1 MFASLRFSARSLIRS
16 PGFTLLAII
25 TLGLGIGANTAMF
38 SVLNSIMLKPL
49 PYPQNEQ
56 LQRIDRATAQNP
68 QGRISSADFL
78 DLRRE
83 MQNYGEIGAYTL
95 GDTSLSEPGQPAEMV
110 RALRVTS
117 NFFPV
122 LRVQPQLGRNFLPR
136 EDLPGN
142 DRVVIIS
149 QRCWQQRFGGR
160 ADIIGRVIR
169 VDGEPH
175 EILGVLPAWFNDW
188 RHLGPFDFFR
198 PLVFDQQKSAD
209 RRSTLVRPIG
219 RRTDKLSHAEAAGF
233 IANFG
238 ARLAADFPEV
248 NAGSTW
254 QAISLNGTA
263 LPKRALMTL
272 AMLVGLSGFVLLIAC
287 SNLANLLLAR
297 TMARA
302 RE

>member
-1 MFASLRFSARSLIRS
+1 MFSSLRFAARSLLRS
-16 PGFTLLAII
+16 PGLHPARHHHPRARHRREHRDVQRPQFDPAE
-25 TLGLGIGANTAMF
+25 TA
-38 SVLNSIMLKPL
+38 SLSA
-49 PYPQNEQ
+49 E
-56 LQRIDRATAQNP
+56 RATAADRP
-68 QGRISSADFL
+68 RDARRTPRDAFRRPTFSICSAKCKA
-78 DLRRE
+78 
-83 MQNYGEIGAYTL
+83 YGEIGAYTL

-110 RALRVTS
+110 RALRITS

-122 LRVQPQLGRNFLPR
+122 LRVQPQLGRDFLPR

-160 ADIIGRVIR
+160 ADVIGRVIR

-219 RRTDKLSHAEAAGF
+219 RR
-233 IANFG
+233 
-238 ARLAADFPEV
+238 AD
-248 NAGSTW
+248 
-254 QAISLNGTA
+254 QA
-263 LPKRALMTL
+263 
-272 AMLVGLSGFVLLIAC
+272 
-287 SNLANLLLAR
+287 LAR
-297 TMARA
+297 GGGRFYCQLRRA
-302 RE
+302 PRGGLP